1 MKQLTR
7 FIIGLAC
14 LVSIPTDTLAQNI
27 EKEKELTSHEKDTID
42 GWDKGG
48 IIGTNMTQTSLTNWS
63 AGGQSSVAI
72 SGLVNLHAN
81 ETQGG
86 GLWENHLA
94 IAYGVLRQGTVK
106 AWRKTDDKI
115 DFTSKYG
122 KKAFKKWYYAA
133 LMNFKT
139 QFAPGF
145 NFPNDST
152 IISDIMSPGYLI
164 VALGLD
170 NKPKKEFG
178 LFVAPITVKLTMVT
192 NQDLADAG
200 AFGVEEA
207 VYDVSTGSKLS
218 DGKTSRT
225 ELGGYIR
232 IFYSKDVMENVTLQ
246 TKLDLFSNYTDNPE
260 NIDVSW
266 EVLVNMKVN
275 KFISASVTTHLL
287 YDHDIAIGVDSD
299 GDNEVDSF
307 GPRTQ
312 FKEVIAVGLSY
323 KF

>member
-1 MKQLTR
+1 
-7 FIIGLAC
+7 
-14 LVSIPTDTLAQNI
+14 
-27 EKEKELTSHEKDTID
+27 
-42 GWDKGG
+42 
-48 IIGTNMTQTSLTNWS
+48 
-63 AGGQSSVAI
+63 
-72 SGLVNLHAN
+72 
-81 ETQGG
+81 
-86 GLWENHLA
+86 
-94 IAYGVLRQGTVK
+94 
-106 AWRKTDDKI
+106 
-115 DFTSKYG
+115 
-122 KKAFKKWYYAA
+122 

>member
-1 MKQLTR
+1 MKHLTR
-7 FIIGLAC
+7 FI
-14 LVSIPTDTLAQNI
+14 LVCGCVWSICASSQAQNT
-27 EKEKELTSHEKDTID
+27 EKEKDLISQKKDTIT
-42 GWDKGG
+42 GWDIGG
-48 IIGTNMTQTSLTNWS
+48 LIGTNMTQTSLTNWS
-63 AGGQSSVAI
+63 AGGQSSVAV
-72 SGLVNLHAN
+72 SGLLSVHAI
-81 ETQGG
+81 ETTGG
-86 GLWENHLA
+86 GLWENYFDM
-94 IAYGVLRQGTVK
+94 AYGVLRQESVK
-106 AWRKTDDKI
+106 AWWKTDDKI

-152 IISDIMSPGYLI
+152 IISDVMAPGYLI

-178 LFVAPITVKLTMVT
+178 LFVAPFTLKLTIVN
-192 NQDLADAG
+192 NQELADAG
-200 AFGVEEA
+200 AFGVEKA
-207 VYDVSTGSKLS
+207 VFDETTGIKISN
-218 DGKTSRT
+218 GETSRT
-225 ELGGYIR
+225 ELGGYVR
-232 IFYSKDVMENVTLQ
+232 IFYSKDLMENVTLK
-246 TKLDLFSNYTDNPE
+246 TKLDLFSNYTDKPG

-266 EVLVNMKVN
+266 EVLMNMKVN
-275 KFISASVTTHLL
+275 KLISASVSTHLL

-299 GDNEVDSF
+299 GDNVIDSF